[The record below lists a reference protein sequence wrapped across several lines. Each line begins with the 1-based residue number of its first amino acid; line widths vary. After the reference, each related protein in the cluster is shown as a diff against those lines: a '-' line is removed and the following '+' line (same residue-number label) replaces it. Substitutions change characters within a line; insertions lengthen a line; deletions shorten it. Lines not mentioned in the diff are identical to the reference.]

1 MGLAWLTNCHRSL
14 KIIWVKICVCHTYIH
29 ESWQISGVQA
39 PLLCSTSV
47 CVWIMQSFVTEVGA
61 EKFVHCLEV
70 CSLNILTLLSGTS
83 QNSTHKPLTGVA
95 PPPTTFFVWLVSR
108 SVGWVLFVVW
118 QDFDMWRREAWSSQW
133 PLASASQVPGLQ
145 ARALISLG
153 IRGYSK
159 HKLWEAAAWGT
170 Q

>member
-1 MGLAWLTNCHRSL
+1 
-14 KIIWVKICVCHTYIH
+14 
-29 ESWQISGVQA
+29 
-39 PLLCSTSV
+39 
-47 CVWIMQSFVTEVGA
+47 MQSFVTEVGA

-118 QDFDMWRREAWSSQW
+118 QDFDMWRREAWSSQ
-133 PLASASQVPGLQ
+133 
-145 ARALISLG
+145 
-153 IRGYSK
+153 
-159 HKLWEAAAWGT
+159 
-170 Q
+170 